1 MFKYNHTSRILVFL
15 VVAFLLPLPFVAT
28 YLMGIEP
35 GKAGVIYGIVAY
47 VWLLLQM
54 YVSTQPNWINRLVG
68 LTFATGMSQILS
80 LVALLFAGFHKQ
92 WSPAFGLVEQTG
104 DVALMVL
111 LSAGLY
117 WALLAPKGLSSVLPA
132 WANLVEGL
140 GTGFGKRL
148 ARLLQG
154 LIALTSGLVFIH
166 SLLIDSIRS
175 NLAFMAVFVPVSL
188 FVFATYAY
196 SRRTAP
202 VSETAEETKATLA
215 EHI

>member
-28 YLMGIEP
+28 YLMGIEA
-35 GKAGVIYGIVAY
+35 GKVGVIYGIVAY

-92 WSPAFGLVEQTG
+92 LSPAFGLVEQTG

-117 WALLAPKGLSSVLPA
+117 WVLLAANGLSSVLPA

-148 ARLLQG
+148 ARFLQG
-154 LIALTSGLVFIH
+154 LMALTSGLVFIH
-166 SLLIDSIRS
+166 SLLIDSVRS

-202 VSETAEETKATLA
+202 VSEAAEETKATLA